1 METLQAVID
10 YILGFGAP
18 VFVPLIMLIVGLA
31 VRMRFR
37 EAFNSAI
44 TLGIAFIGMS
54 LVITFM
60 MDSIGPAAHQFVENT
75 GIQLNAIDGGW
86 TSVAS
91 LAWAWPLAFLIF
103 PLQLGINLLMIVFN
117 WTKTLN
123 VDLWN
128 VWAKILTAVLIYG
141 VSQSYTLAFIVAA
154 IQVVVELK
162 LGDANQKHIEH
173 LTQIPG
179 VTVTHGKN
187 IIGPAL
193 YPLNRL
199 LDFIPGLNKKVDT
212 DTLKERFGVFAEAHV
227 MGFIIGIL
235 LGIVAKFN
243 PQETLTLAVKAAAA
257 LMLFPMVAK
266 LFMQALSPLSDAISE
281 FMRNKFSGRELFIGL
296 DWPIL
301 AGRNEI
307 WVAAI
312 ILVPITLVQA
322 VILPGNNVLPFAGII
337 NTCILIP
344 AAILTGGNLL
354 RMIILGIVFTPL
366 MLLSASFFAPIITDL
381 AISTGVV
388 EVPAGQM
395 LTWSSIESPLFR
407 WIFAIAAEGKILGI
421 ALAVIWGV
429 VLFWYYKAMMKK
441 AELLNLEEDDEEVFI
456 EKSYK
461 QKA

>member
-1 METLQAVID
+1 
-10 YILGFGAP
+10 
-18 VFVPLIMLIVGLA
+18 
-31 VRMRFR
+31 
-37 EAFNSAI
+37 
-44 TLGIAFIGMS
+44 MS

-199 LDFIPGLNKKVDT
+199 LDFIPGLNKKSRYRYT
-212 DTLKERFGVFAEAHV
+212 EGTLWSFCRSTCY
-227 MGFIIGIL
+227 GIY
-235 LGIVAKFN
+235 N
-243 PQETLTLAVKAAAA
+243 W
-257 LMLFPMVAK
+257 
-266 LFMQALSPLSDAISE
+266 
-281 FMRNKFSGRELFIGL
+281 NFIG
-296 DWPIL
+296 DCC
-301 AGRNEI
+301 EI
-307 WVAAI
+307 
-312 ILVPITLVQA
+312 
-322 VILPGNNVLPFAGII
+322 
-337 NTCILIP
+337 
-344 AAILTGGNLL
+344 
-354 RMIILGIVFTPL
+354 
-366 MLLSASFFAPIITDL
+366 
-381 AISTGVV
+381 
-388 EVPAGQM
+388 
-395 LTWSSIESPLFR
+395 
-407 WIFAIAAEGKILGI
+407 
-421 ALAVIWGV
+421 
-429 VLFWYYKAMMKK
+429 
-441 AELLNLEEDDEEVFI
+441 
-456 EKSYK
+456 
-461 QKA
+461 